1 MPSLPTARRLL
12 RLVRRTVVVCLVCLP
27 MVLDPVAGRARAAD
41 RAVLAIVT
49 IDSYADVRKQL
60 AWLGMQVGQPGLAGG
75 LETVLLMATQGRGLA
90 GLDVKRP
97 LGIVVSTDGGDVAV
111 QGFLPVKNVDDLLDS
126 LKAVTGPVERQGDTR
141 SIVLPSGL
149 PLDIAQRDDWAIV
162 APRGM
167 DVRGIDPVPLFAPLA
182 ENYSIGIEIF
192 PHRLPEP
199 LRLQLRM
206 LLEQLAAN
214 AAAQGQ
220 QMDPKAVAAA
230 IDGMPA
236 TESLAIG
243 VSIDADKGRVF
254 LENRF
259 VAMPGSPAALAMQ
272 AADGGRLTVAMPK
285 PADGRRPAVSAH
297 LVQSVPDGA
306 RREVMSALDLA
317 LPPDAD
323 DPLTKTIAV
332 LLREMVSS
340 VLSTGGIDAAAAVDT
355 PAEKPRDGKGLPDV
369 TLGVRVKDGAA
380 LEQQLKRTLAAGAAG
395 PRLLPDG
402 VKVTFDAGTVGAAT
416 LHTVAIDLRGS
427 DAADSLGDTVDLT
440 LAVAPEHAFLLAGG
454 DPRRRLESLLGPD
467 GRIDAAAKPI
477 VGVDVDVKR
486 LLAYA
491 GAPDAAAAPAAATV
505 PAEGDAPAGQVRL
518 FIRPLER
525 GVATRLTA
533 DGAALRSLAAGA
545 AATDGAAAPG
555 VPLGV
560 PLPQGFPIPA
570 PR

>member
-1 MPSLPTARRLL
+1 MPSLPTARRVL
-12 RLVRRTVVVCLVCLP
+12 RLVRRTVVACLVGLP
-27 MVLDPVAGRARAAD
+27 IVLDPVAGRARAAD

-60 AWLGMQVGQPGLAGG
+60 GWLGMQVGQPGLAGG

-111 QGFLPVKNVDDLLDS
+111 QGFLPVKNVDDLLES
-126 LKAVTGPVERQGDTR
+126 LKSVTGPVERQGDTR

-167 DVRGIDPVPLFAPLA
+167 DVRGIDPVPLFTPLA

-243 VSIDADKGRVF
+243 LSIDADKGRIF

-272 AADGGRLTVAMPK
+272 SADGGRLTVAMPR

-355 PAEKPRDGKGLPDV
+355 PTEKPRDGKGLPDV

-402 VKVTFDAGTVGAAT
+402 VKVTFDAGKVGAAT

-454 DPRRRLESLLGPD
+454 DPRQRLESLLGPD
-467 GRIDAAAKPI
+467 GRVDAAAKPI

-491 GAPDAAAAPAAATV
+491 GGRDVATPEPAAATA
-505 PAEGDAPAGQVRL
+505 PAEGDTPAGQVRL

-533 DGAALRSLAAGA
+533 DGAALRSLAAG
-545 AATDGAAAPG
+545 PG